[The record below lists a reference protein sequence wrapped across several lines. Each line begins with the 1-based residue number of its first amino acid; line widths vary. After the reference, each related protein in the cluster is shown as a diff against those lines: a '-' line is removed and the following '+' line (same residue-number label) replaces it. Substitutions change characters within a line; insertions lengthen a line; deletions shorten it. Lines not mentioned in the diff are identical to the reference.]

1 MNRVASI
8 SLRRPPANLLNGRSR
23 MMACL
28 FALAF
33 ALAAIPAHARTS
45 PMPSDPACL
54 DADCADA
61 DATLSEAQKTTG
73 SEKRAAPSATRPAK
87 PGNTRANST
96 RKPRWHRFLPGMYR

>member
-8 SLRRPPANLLNGRSR
+8 SLRRPLAHSFYGRSR